1 MPPAQR
7 RSHATL
13 ARKAPG
19 APLRLA
25 VVADTHSQ
33 PHPAAAAHL
42 RALAPDAI
50 VHAGDIGE
58 LSVLDELATIAPVL
72 AVRGNIDVRA
82 VTLPDVL
89 TIDIADELRI
99 LLVHIGVAGV
109 RVRADVARLARAE
122 RAHLVVCGHSH
133 IPFIGKDRDLLVFN
147 PGSVGPR
154 RFHLP
159 IVFGTI
165 TLPAGSSR
173 PLFEHVDAATGKPWS
188 PPALPAQSV
197 RT

>member
-1 MPPAQR
+1 MR
-7 RSHATL
+7 I
-13 ARKAPG
+13 
-19 APLRLA
+19 A

-33 PHPAAAAHL
+33 PHPAAAGHL
-42 RALAPDAI
+42 RAMAPDAI

-58 LSVLDELATIAPVL
+58 LTVLDDLAAIAPL
-72 AVRGNIDVRA
+72 HAVRGNIDVRA

-89 TIDIADELRI
+89 TIDVGDELRI

-109 RVRADVARLARAE
+109 RLRADVAKLARAE

-173 PLFEHVDAATGKPWS
+173 PVFAHIDAATGKPWS
-188 PPALPAQSV
+188 PPDVPAQSA